1 MKIKIIN
8 NQVPLTKEN
17 ILKIAGSYANI
28 CYSHKNYD
36 DFCNSERNTKIAEH
50 CIKSGHHSIFDH
62 INITFSLENIPKL
75 IVLMLNNIGIYNT
88 SEKSGR
94 YTQFNVDKYPIYKK
108 WIGLF
113 EKVILNTNSVKQHI
127 KDDLKLVNKLAMEN
141 ARYFLPIDFETNL
154 IYTISIRNLSY
165 LYDALIKLIEI
176 RKDGE
181 WYEYID
187 LIKNFKDELTNAC
200 PFIEELK
207 IFPKDGNDNF
217 LNKIDFYKETNL
229 EDSSTIISGSE
240 DYDIYKIT
248 YTCSYACLG
257 QLQRHRTTK
266 LNTNVSYFTGYY
278 IPPILYEK
286 ENSKYLEEYKYDY
299 SDYWYKGGEYNL
311 LADCVEVTETGTI
324 GDFKLKALERLCS
337 RAQLEICNITK
348 KYIKELGITSFN
360 KYGNLVAKCGTK
372 KCLEPCKYGITGLDR
387 VI

>member
-8 NQVPLTKEN
+8 NQIDLTKEN

-28 CYSHKNYD
+28 CSSHKNYD
-36 DFCNSERNTKIAEH
+36 DFCNSERNTKITEH

-62 INITFSLENIPKL
+62 INITFSLENIPKI
-75 IVLMLNNIGIYNT
+75 IVFMLNNIGMYNT

-94 YTQFNVDKYPIYKK
+94 YTQFDVDKYPTYKK

-165 LYDALIKLIEI
+165 LYDALCELIGEYNEDVCLNEEVSFITSFKNKLIEV
-176 RKDGE
+176 
-181 WYEYID
+181 
-187 LIKNFKDELTNAC
+187 C

-207 IFPKDGNDNF
+207 IFPKHGNNNL
-217 LNKIDFYKETNL
+217 LNRIDFWRMSKVDWDWNITPF
-229 EDSSTIISGSE
+229 TSGT
-240 DYDIYKIT
+240 DDDDIYRIT
-248 YTCSYACLG
+248 YDCSYACLG

-266 LNTNVSYFTGYY
+266 LHFSFCNSNGFYV
-278 IPPILYEK
+278 PPILREK
-286 ENSKYLEEYKYDY
+286 ENKMYLEEYTK
-299 SDYWYKGGEYNL
+299 DYWECSYTPM
-311 LADCVEVTETGTI
+311 ADLVQVTETGTI

-337 RAQLEICNITK
+337 RPQLEITNLTRR
-348 KYIKELGITSFN
+348 YIEELNITSFN
-360 KYGNLVAKCGTK
+360 KNDKLVAKCGTK
-372 KCLEPCKYGITGLDR
+372 ECLEPCKYGITGLDR
-387 VI
+387 II